1 MTRDLLLPLACLL
14 LGLAACGSNDQDQA
28 AATKAPP
35 PGTGPVQISKSNV
48 FSPLVQDLN
57 KAKALNGQVQQQAKG
72 ADQSIETQSAAP
84 AAATTTDQP

>member
-1 MTRDLLLPLACLL
+1 MNKSLSLSLACLL

-72 ADQSIETQSAAP
+72 ADQSIETQSMAP